1 MANQTIKGITIQF
14 DGDTTSLDKALRRV
28 RDEAYKI
35 DSQLKQV
42 NKSLKFNPKNVEL
55 LAQKQTLLKQR
66 VEQSEKSLE
75 KLKDVQ
81 KQMDA
86 QGVDKSSEAYMRVRR
101 EIIETESKLKH
112 FKNELAKT
120 AAQSS
125 KLYRIGDA
133 IQTAGA
139 KATAAGQAFRGLS
152 RAAAGVAVA
161 IGGATYKAAT
171 MADDLNTLSKQ
182 TGITTDQLQ
191 LYAASADL
199 IDVSVESMARSQKK
213 LKRSM
218 LTASEGGSTLA
229 YFQELGVAV
238 TDSNGELRSAQDV
251 FDDTI
256 KALGEMENETQRD
269 AIAMALFGK
278 SASDLNPLIE
288 DGGHTYERVTKLMKE
303 NGLDP
308 VSQEALDRAN
318 EFRDQIDIIKLVFT
332 QAVQIIGTKIAGYL
346 VPAMEKVTG
355 FFTKIA
361 SGIASLSGGSLAKLG
376 GLSGALAALS
386 PALLVAGKVLTF
398 VGGKFKDLALK
409 VEKLARKF
417 PVVGKAVRFLTNPLV
432 AIVAAVTG
440 LGLAIGKSGKSA
452 DQLVAIF
459 DNVFKKI
466 SAKLPEIIA
475 KVVEIIKMVAQTI
488 VQNIPVILQGLLTLM
503 QALIK
508 AIPTYAPQIL
518 NGALNLFGQFV
529 KAIPVIVP
537 QVLAAVKSM
546 VGTIISNIPALAAS
560 LFKAALSLGASILK
574 GIKSSLAS
582 IPGWF
587 GSIFGQAWSAIKSKF
602 SGWSAF
608 WGGLWGQVKN
618 KFKDIGANIAGAI
631 SGAIKSGLNAVI
643 GKVESI
649 INGGIHLINK
659 AIKLANKLPGVEV
672 GLLNDLHLPRLAEGG
687 VLRHAQT
694 VIAGEAGPE
703 AIIPLDKLFVQMD
716 KMAKTIAGTGEGI
729 TINVYGAAGQ
739 NVNEL
744 AAAIEARLVALQ
756 KRRSMAWA

>member
-1 MANQTIKGITIQF
+1 MAGNIKGITIEF
-14 DGDTTSLDKALRRV
+14 DGDTSKLDKALKDIRKQAGAV
-28 RDEAYKI
+28 DKE
-35 DSQLKQV
+35 LKAV
-42 NKSLKFNPKNVEL
+42 NKALKFNPRNLEL
-55 LAQKQTLLKQR
+55 LAQKQTLLRQKVSQT
-66 VEQSEKSLE
+66 EKSL
-75 KLKDVQ
+75 KDLTNVQ
-81 KQMDA
+81 KQLDA
-86 QGVDKSSEAYMRVRR
+86 KGVDKNSEAYRKVRR
-101 EIIETESKLKH
+101 EIIQTESKLKH
-112 FKNELAKT
+112 FKGELAKT
-120 AAQSS
+120 AAQGT
-125 KLYRIGDA
+125 KLYRVGQALEDA
-133 IQTAGA
+133 G
-139 KATAAGQAFRGLS
+139 KRATAAGQALRGLS
-152 RAAAGVAVA
+152 RAAAGVTVA
-161 IGGATYKAAT
+161 IGAATYKAAT

-182 TGITTDQLQ
+182 TGISTEQLQ
-191 LYAASADL
+191 MYAATADL
-199 IDVSVESMARSQKK
+199 LDVSVESMARSQKK

-218 LTASEGGSTLA
+218 LTAKEGGSTLT
-229 YFQELGVAV
+229 YFEQLGVAV
-238 TDSNGELRSAQDV
+238 VDADGNLRDSNDV
-251 FDDTI
+251 FNDTI
-256 KALGEMENETQRD
+256 KALGQMENETERD

-361 SGIASLSGGSLAKLG
+361 SGIASLSGGSLAKIG
-376 GLSGALAALS
+376 GLSGALAALA
-386 PALLVAGKVLTF
+386 PALLAAGKVLTF
-398 VGGKFKDLALK
+398 VGGKFKDLAEN
-409 VEKLARKF
+409 VAKLAVRF
-417 PVVGKAVRFLTNPLV
+417 PKAGKALRFLTNPLV

-475 KVVEIIKMVAQTI
+475 KVVEIIKMIAQTI

-518 NGALNLFGQFV
+518 NGALTLFGQFV
-529 KAIPVIVP
+529 KAIPAIVP

-560 LFKAALSLGASILK
+560 LFNAALSLGASILK
-574 GIKSSLAS
+574 GIKSSLAA

-618 KFKDIGANIAGAI
+618 KFRDIGANIAGAI